1 MLDQDN
7 RFVRR
12 LIAQPIFFG
21 ERQPPEEIEQFIS
34 DSESRG
40 EAFWDRWPE
49 GDTARFTRCDY
60 RLVWEVLDQLTEQGK
75 VHGAEPG
82 KQLSLCE
89 WGCGFGV
96 VAGIARMLGW
106 DSVGIEAERDLVVAA
121 RDHLKAWNLEVPIWH
136 ANCLPARFPTP
147 ANYPRLPADL
157 PPAAYERH
165 GRPLESFSTV
175 FVYPWP
181 GLAGYFKQVFATL
194 AAPAAQLIVFLG
206 PYELELYRLDEQPD
220 GTESSPL

>member
-60 RLVWEVLDQLTEQGK
+60 RLVWEVLDQ
-75 VHGAEPG
+75 
-82 KQLSLCE
+82 
-89 WGCGFGV
+89 
-96 VAGIARMLGW
+96 
-106 DSVGIEAERDLVVAA
+106 
-121 RDHLKAWNLEVPIWH
+121 
-136 ANCLPARFPTP
+136 
-147 ANYPRLPADL
+147 
-157 PPAAYERH
+157 
-165 GRPLESFSTV
+165 
-175 FVYPWP
+175 
-181 GLAGYFKQVFATL
+181 
-194 AAPAAQLIVFLG
+194 
-206 PYELELYRLDEQPD
+206 
-220 GTESSPL
+220 